1 MKLLTLP
8 STISLTTI
16 LVSALLQAP
25 TSVAEETR
33 GPKEL
38 ALNTHDAHATGP
50 GEAAE
55 ETLMIQFVSDQASPA
70 PTSPGEAPEDT
81 LMIIDEAA
89 EETLMIQFVSDKASP
104 APSSPGEAPED
115 TLMIIDE
122 AAEETIMI
130 QFASDEALPAQAEQK
145 IKVIRAGSINVMD
158 SAAIQRLLPPEVM
171 TAQHDRL
178 NQRNAL
184 TDMNVD
190 IIVNDQA
197 GQHVVLGDFNHSK
210 PGMGH
215 RMRSNPGLRWIE
227 TAPLNEP
234 TQLNAKAAA
243 CILKSLTKV
252 TTESGTRL
260 LREACQAAYPDN

>member
-1 MKLLTLP
+1 MP
-8 STISLTTI
+8 STTLRFVISLLI
-16 LVSALLQAP
+16 VFAGLLIQP
-25 TSVAEETR
+25 STSTAQEAQTPNEHTVI
-33 GPKEL
+33 
-38 ALNTHDAHATGP
+38 THDAHNTHSS
-50 GEAAE
+50 AA
-55 ETLMIQFVSDQASPA
+55 P
-70 PTSPGEAPEDT
+70 
-81 LMIIDEAA
+81 
-89 EETLMIQFVSDKASP
+89 
-104 APSSPGEAPED
+104 
-115 TLMIIDE
+115 
-122 AAEETIMI
+122 EETILI
-130 QFASDEALPAQAEQK
+130 QIMRDEDLPAPAERK

-158 SAAIQRLLPPEVM
+158 SAAIQRLLPPEVL

>member
-33 GPKEL
+33 SPKEL
-38 ALNTHDAHATGP
+38 AVNTHDAHASSP
-50 GEAAE
+50 GEVAE
-55 ETLMIQFVSDQASPA
+55 ETLMIQFVSDEALPA
-70 PTSPGEAPEDT
+70 PTGPGEAPE
-81 LMIIDEAA
+81 
-89 EETLMIQFVSDKASP
+89 
-104 APSSPGEAPED
+104 
-115 TLMIIDE
+115 
-122 AAEETIMI
+122 ETILI
-130 QFASDEALPAQAEQK
+130 QFASDKALPTQAEQK
-145 IKVIRAGSINVMD
+145 IKVIRAGSINVLD
-158 SAAIQRLLPPEVM
+158 SAAIQRLLPPEVL

>member
-122 AAEETIMI
+122 AAEET
-130 QFASDEALPAQAEQK
+130 PAQAEQK

-178 NQRNAL
+178 NQQNAL

>member
-1 MKLLTLP
+1 MKSLTLP
-8 STISLTTI
+8 SAISLTAI
-16 LVSALLQAP
+16 LVSALIQAP

-70 PTSPGEAPEDT
+70 PTSPGEA
-81 LMIIDEAA
+81 A
-89 EETLMIQFVSDKASP
+89 EETFMIQFVRDEALP
-104 APSSPGEAPED
+104 APTGPGEAPE
-115 TLMIIDE
+115 
-122 AAEETIMI
+122 ETILI
-130 QFASDEALPAQAEQK
+130 QFASDKALPTQAEQK

-210 PGMGH
+210 PGMGR
-215 RMRSNPGLRWIE
+215 RMRSHPGLRWIG
-227 TAPLNEP
+227 TTPLNEP

-260 LREACQAAYPDN
+260 LREACQAAYPD

>member
-55 ETLMIQFVSDQASPA
+55 ETLMIQFVSDKASPA
-70 PTSPGEAPEDT
+70 PSSPGEAPED
-81 LMIIDEAA
+81 
-89 EETLMIQFVSDKASP
+89 TLMIQFVSDKASP

>member
-1 MKLLTLP
+1 MKSLTLP
-8 STISLTTI
+8 SAISLTAI
-16 LVSALLQAP
+16 LVSALIQTP
-25 TSVAEETR
+25 TSVAEET
-33 GPKEL
+33 PSQKEL
-38 ALNTHDAHATGP
+38 AVNTHDAHASSSGEVAEEMLMIQVVSDKATPAPTSP

-55 ETLMIQFVSDQASPA
+55 ETLMIQFVSD
-70 PTSPGEAPEDT
+70 
-81 LMIIDEAA
+81 
-89 EETLMIQFVSDKASP
+89 
-104 APSSPGEAPED
+104 
-115 TLMIIDE
+115 
-122 AAEETIMI
+122 
-130 QFASDEALPAQAEQK
+130 EALPAPTGPGETPEETILIQFGSDKALPTQAEQK
-145 IKVIRAGSINVMD
+145 IKVIRAGSINGLD
-158 SAAIQRLLPPEVM
+158 SAAIQRLLPPEVL

-227 TAPLNEP
+227 TTPLNEP

-260 LREACQAAYPDN
+260 LREACQAAYPD

>member
-33 GPKEL
+33 SPKEL
-38 ALNTHDAHATGP
+38 AVNTHDAHA
-50 GEAAE
+50 
-55 ETLMIQFVSDQASPA
+55 S
-70 PTSPGEAPEDT
+70 SPGEV
-81 LMIIDEAA
+81 A

-158 SAAIQRLLPPEVM
+158 SAAIQRLLPPEVL

-210 PGMGH
+210 SGMAH

-260 LREACQAAYPDN
+260 LREACQAAYPD

>member
-1 MKLLTLP
+1 MKSLTLP
-8 STISLTTI
+8 SAISLTAI
-16 LVSALLQAP
+16 LVSALIQTP

-33 GPKEL
+33 SPKAL
-38 ALNTHDAHATGP
+38 AVNTHDAHASSPGEVAEEMLMIQVVSDKATPAPTSP

-55 ETLMIQFVSDQASPA
+55 ETLMIQFVRDEALPA
-70 PTSPGEAPEDT
+70 PTGPGEAPE
-81 LMIIDEAA
+81 
-89 EETLMIQFVSDKASP
+89 K
-104 APSSPGEAPED
+104 
-115 TLMIIDE
+115 
-122 AAEETIMI
+122 TILI
-130 QFASDEALPAQAEQK
+130 QFASDKALPAQSEQK
-145 IKVIRAGSINVMD
+145 IKVIRAGSINGLD
-158 SAAIQRLLPPEVM
+158 SAAIQRLLPPEVL

-215 RMRSNPGLRWIE
+215 RMRSHPGLRWIG
-227 TAPLNEP
+227 TTPLNEP

-260 LREACQAAYPDN
+260 LREACQAAYPD

>member
-1 MKLLTLP
+1 
-8 STISLTTI
+8 
-16 LVSALLQAP
+16 
-25 TSVAEETR
+25 
-33 GPKEL
+33 
-38 ALNTHDAHATGP
+38 
-50 GEAAE
+50 
-55 ETLMIQFVSDQASPA
+55 MIQVVSDKATPA
-70 PTSPGEAPEDT
+70 PTSPGEA
-81 LMIIDEAA
+81 A
-89 EETLMIQFVSDKASP
+89 EETFMIQFIRDEALP
-104 APSSPGEAPED
+104 APTGPGEAPE
-115 TLMIIDE
+115 
-122 AAEETIMI
+122 ETILI
-130 QFASDEALPAQAEQK
+130 QFASDKALPTQAEQK
-145 IKVIRAGSINVMD
+145 IKVIRAGSINGLD
-158 SAAIQRLLPPEVM
+158 SAAIQRLLPPEVL

-215 RMRSNPGLRWIE
+215 RMRSHPGLRWIG
-227 TAPLNEP
+227 TTPLNEP

-260 LREACQAAYPDN
+260 LREACQAAYPD